1 MQLIKFTH
9 ACVRLHDGD
18 RTLLIDPGVWSEPDV
33 FEGVTDVLITHEH
46 ADHVD
51 EDRLA
56 QHQDVRVFAPDPLA
70 GELRKRMGPA
80 VTTVASGDSFT
91 AAGFGV
97 QVVGGAHAEIY
108 DGLPG
113 CANVGY
119 LVSSAGSGVVYHP
132 GDSLFVPDATVDTLL
147 LPAHA
152 PWLKLAEA
160 IDFTR
165 AVAPK
170 RAFPIHDRALSSDIG
185 FNSFDGWLDAK
196 GETQYARIPVGTGVD
211 L

>member
-9 ACVRLHDGD
+9 ACVRLQDGD
-18 RTLLIDPGVWSEPDV
+18 RTLLIDPGGWAEPEV

-46 ADHVD
+46 FDHVD
-51 EDRLA
+51 EERLA
-56 QHQDVRVFAPDPLA
+56 KQRDVRVFAPEPIA
-70 GELRKRMGPA
+70 GKLRLKMGDA
-80 VTTVASGDSFT
+80 VTTVGVGDSFT
-91 AAGFGV
+91 AAGYGV
-97 QVVGGAHAEIY
+97 QAVGGAHAEIY

-119 LVSSAGSGVVYHP
+119 LVSTGGSGVVYHP
-132 GDSLFVPDATVDTLL
+132 GDSLFVPDAAVDTLL

-160 IDFTR
+160 IDFAR

-185 FNSFDGWLDAK
+185 FDSFDGWLDAK

>member
-18 RTLLIDPGVWSEPDV
+18 RTLLIDPGIWSEPEV

-46 ADHVD
+46 YDHVD
-51 EDRLA
+51 AERLA
-56 QHQDVRVFAPDPLA
+56 EHQDLRVFAPDPIA
-70 GELRKRMGPA
+70 DKLRLRMGHA
-80 VTTVASGDSFT
+80 VTTVAVGDTFT
-91 AAGFGV
+91 AAGYGV
-97 QVVGGAHAEIY
+97 QVVGGEHAEIY
-108 DGLPG
+108 EGLPG

-119 LVSSAGSGVVYHP
+119 LVSTPGGIVYHP
-132 GDSLFVPDATVDTLL
+132 GDSLFVPGAAVDTLL
-147 LPAHA
+147 VPAAA

-160 IDFTR
+160 IDFVR

-170 RAFPIHDRALSSDIG
+170 RAFPIHDRMLSSDVG
-185 FNSFDGWLDAK
+185 FAGFDGWMEAK
-196 GETQYARIPVGTGVD
+196 GQTEYARIPVGTGVD